1 MKLIA
6 SDMDGTLLNKYWRIS
21 DENRAAVLEAQAAG
35 IHFVIATGRPYTN
48 VNVIIEE
55 AGISCPVISL
65 NGAQTHDASGKLI
78 ASQPLSKQQVRAV
91 HDILLEEGMY
101 FELMT
106 EQGAISLSHDRY
118 VEIAQYYGAMELSH
132 LPEVERHETVLR
144 MCEERIRNERCQFV
158 DSFERYLNDDQL
170 DILKIFALTT
180 DEECFNRCEER
191 VRQLTGLAVSSSA
204 HGNLEV
210 NAQNGNKGYAVQ
222 QYAASLGLE
231 PSDIMAMGDGFNDLS
246 MLKMAGRGIVMD
258 NAPDSLKALIANRTK
273 RNTEH
278 GVAYAIRQLLEEKG
292 LSAASEIAS
301 SVER

>member
-21 DENRAAVLEAQAAG
+21 DENRAAVLEAQKRG
-35 IHFVIATGRPYTN
+35 IEFIIATGRPYTN
-48 VNVIIEE
+48 VNVLLDE

-78 ASQPLSKQQVRAV
+78 ASQPLTKEQARLV

-106 EQGAISLSHDRY
+106 PDGAISLSYDQY
-118 VEIAQYYGAMELSH
+118 VDISHYYGKIELAH
-132 LPEVERHETVLR
+132 LSEAERHATVLR

-158 DSFERYLNDDQL
+158 ESFESYLNDDQVEV
-170 DILKIFALTT
+170 LKIFALTT
-180 DEECFNRCEER
+180 DEACFKRSDER
-191 VRQLTGLAVSSSA
+191 VRQLTGLAISSSA

-210 NAQNGNKGYAVQ
+210 NSAKGNKGYAVQ
-222 QYAASLGLE
+222 QYAASLGIQPAE
-231 PSDIMAMGDGFNDLS
+231 IMAMGDGFNDLS
-246 MLKMAGRGIVMD
+246 MLQMAGKGVVMD
-258 NAPDSLKALIANRTK
+258 NAPEALKALIPHRTK

-278 GVAYAIRQLLEEKG
+278 GVAHAIRELLDQLS
-292 LSAASEIAS
+292 LSASAK
-301 SVER
+301 